1 MRLVMLALIAL
12 TLSACATTPQYRW
25 EWDVDTKD
33 QAKIDKANA
42 DDKECKDFA
51 YRSKV
56 AGSRFTELDIS
67 ISCMQRRGYALRK
80 VAVGE

>member
-1 MRLVMLALIAL
+1 MALLALS
-12 TLSACATTPQYRW
+12 LSACATTQYRW
-25 EWDVDTKD
+25 EWDVDAKD
-33 QAKIDKANA
+33 QAKIDKATA

-56 AGSRFTELDIS
+56 AGSKFTELDIH
-67 ISCMQRRGYALRK
+67 ISCMQRRGYGLKK